1 MFLGLTG
8 ILPLLGA
15 VPAWIAERKG
25 RSGFAWWLYG
35 TTLFVVALPHA
46 LMLEDVDDTSESA
59 DAFRPCPVCAEPI
72 RADATHCRFC
82 KHDVP
87 RGERLDESAS
97 TPFLIENLRSFD
109 DRARERAI
117 ILLGDRGPSEKEAIP
132 LLRAMLEDSNRRIR
146 IRAEW
151 ALERIVERPA
161 RVHRLATGFGRR
173 A

>member
-97 TPFLIENLRSFD
+97 TPFLIENLRSF
-109 DRARERAI
+109 
-117 ILLGDRGPSEKEAIP
+117 
-132 LLRAMLEDSNRRIR
+132 
-146 IRAEW
+146 
-151 ALERIVERPA
+151 
-161 RVHRLATGFGRR
+161 
-173 A
+173 